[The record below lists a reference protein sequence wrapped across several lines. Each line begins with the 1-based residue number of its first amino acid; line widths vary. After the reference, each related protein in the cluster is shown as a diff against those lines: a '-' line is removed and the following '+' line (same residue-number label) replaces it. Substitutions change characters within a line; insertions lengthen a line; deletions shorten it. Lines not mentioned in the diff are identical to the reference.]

1 MWNGI
6 IWVDLELKVDI
17 ILNKTSD
24 KRSSDLL
31 FSVSIILV
39 MLFKI
44 YY

>member
-24 KRSSDLL
+24 QRSSDLL
-31 FSVSIILV
+31 FSVSIIV
-39 MLFKI
+39 VKAV
-44 YY
+44 